1 MNERELVNSIVKFLK
16 AKGYT
21 VATEVANLYRS
32 ADIAVLDDEE
42 NIWIIE
48 CKLSSIGRAILQSKI
63 HKISADKVFIGTI
76 YKNTRESTLDRIKE
90 EGLGLIYVM
99 PDGSVSK
106 EIEVTV
112 TNSPWLPKKEILRER
127 IMRAE

>member
-1 MNERELVNSIVKFLK
+1 M
-16 AKGYT
+16 
-21 VATEVANLYRS
+21 
-32 ADIAVLDDEE
+32 
-42 NIWIIE
+42 
-48 CKLSSIGRAILQSKI
+48 
-63 HKISADKVFIGTI
+63 GTI

-112 TNSPWLPKKEILRER
+112 TNNPWLPKKEILRER
-127 IMRAE
+127 IMKAE